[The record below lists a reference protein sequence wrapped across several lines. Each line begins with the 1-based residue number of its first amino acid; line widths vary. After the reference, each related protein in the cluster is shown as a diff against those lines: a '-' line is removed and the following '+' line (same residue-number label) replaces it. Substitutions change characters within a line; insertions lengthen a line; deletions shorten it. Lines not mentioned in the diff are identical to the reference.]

1 MKRSQ
6 QPTRTTRARPSRR
19 EPRPLW
25 CAARPWTWCSA
36 AHSAK
41 QSAQRLGWAGVCTWR
56 SRGKVRGKS
65 RACLHGSPHV
75 VEYSTVMILRGSRC
89 YAQTYGARLAHLSSW
104 RSGRKARGAR
114 VTRCVGSWGSRWRA
128 RRPRG
133 SCRAA
138 CLRTWRKM
146 GQGAVRSRGEV
157 KARPQHVSRFALRL
171 CGFNSSTAGINE
183 LQ

>member
-6 QPTRTTRARPSRR
+6 QPTRTTRARSSRR

-41 QSAQRLGWAGVCTWR
+41 QSAQRLGWAGVCTGR

-75 VEYSTVMILRGSRC
+75 VEYSTAMTLRGSRC
-89 YAQTYGARLAHLSSW
+89 YAQTCCARLAHLSSW

-114 VTRCVGSWGSRWRA
+114 VPRCVGNWVSRWRA

-138 CLRTWRKM
+138 CLRPWPALVDLGRWHSCLK
-146 GQGAVRSRGEV
+146 SRGGKKE
-157 KARPQHVSRFALRL
+157 RP
-171 CGFNSSTAGINE
+171 SSKSLLYNYSTSGINE

>member
-6 QPTRTTRARPSRR
+6 QPTRTTRARSSRR

-41 QSAQRLGWAGVCTWR
+41 QSAQRLGWAGVCTGR

-75 VEYSTVMILRGSRC
+75 VEYSTAMTLRGSRC
-89 YAQTYGARLAHLSSW
+89 YAQTCCARLAHLSSW

-114 VTRCVGSWGSRWRA
+114 VPRCVGNWVSRWRA

-138 CLRTWRKM
+138 CLRPWPALSGFGQVALVFEVEGRQKRK
-146 GQGAVRSRGEV
+146 APRSTFSCGW
-157 KARPQHVSRFALRL
+157 SRIIPLR
-171 CGFNSSTAGINE
+171 A
-183 LQ
+183 